1 MFFYLLGMYHAAPK
15 FFVSS
20 MFNLCG
26 LLNYFMCSVLAYVK
40 PFIDRDLIDFI
51 TFCLWNNKY
60 PLIQ

>member
-1 MFFYLLGMYHAAPK
+1 MLHPNFLS
-15 FFVSS
+15 V
-20 MFNLCG
+20 LCSIYVG